1 MLGLF
6 NQCNKL
12 EYLDLSNF
20 DTSNVT
26 NTGFMFNECYKLKV
40 IKGINNFD
48 TSNVVY
54 MIGMFQGCR
63 ELEYLDLSNFKTFKV
78 DNMEYLFNNC
88 NKLKEIKGIN
98 NFNTSKVKNMIA
110 MFNECNQ
117 LEYLDLSNFNTSNV
131 DDMGKM
137 FRQCT
142 KLKKIIG
149 INKFNMSKVIKKDEM
164 FLGCDLEHLILSNFG
179 NDAVKSNNGVN
190 SPKGNPFAI
199 IFTSTD
205 QSIHYASVCYKSEK
219 FSEIEEKLFKEYP
232 ELKLKEII
240 YLSNGSA
247 IDRNA
252 TLEENKLKDNSN
264 IIIVVEDNTDD

>member
-1 MLGLF
+1 
-6 NQCNKL
+6 
-12 EYLDLSNF
+12 
-20 DTSNVT
+20 
-26 NTGFMFNECYKLKV
+26 
-40 IKGINNFD
+40 
-48 TSNVVY
+48 
-54 MIGMFQGCR
+54 MFQECN
-63 ELEYLDLSNFKTFKV
+63 ELEYLDLTNFNTFNV
-78 DNMEYLFNNC
+78 TDMGWMFTRCY
-88 NKLKEIKGIN
+88 KLKKIKGIN
-98 NFNTSKVKNMIA
+98 NFNTSNVTKMKW
-110 MFNECNQ
+110 MFQGCKE

-149 INKFNMSKVIKKDEM
+149 INKFNMSKVTKKDEM

-179 NDAVKSNNGVN
+179 NDVFKSNNGVN

-232 ELKLKEII
+232 VLKLKEIT
-240 YLSNGSA
+240 YVSNGSV

-252 TLEENKLKDNSN
+252 TLEENKLEDNSN
-264 IIIVVEDNTDD
+264 IIICFEDNTED